1 MLPEVGVPLLEVTV
15 WATAPVL
22 VQQTVVPT
30 GTLTLAGMNPKSKMV
45 ILVSPDPQ
53 GVVAAGADR
62 VPPGRARRM
71 PAADSAISA

>member
-1 MLPEVGVPLLEVTV
+1 
-15 WATAPVL
+15 
-22 VQQTVVPT
+22 
-30 GTLTLAGMNPKSKMV
+30 MNPKSKMV

-71 PAADSAISA
+71 AAADSAISA